1 MGQCIHFRN
10 KINPEEH
17 RGKLAAS
24 QDEECDK
31 NAALDY
37 AMKSNKKA
45 RIAHIELI
53 ASCKN
58 LPNIDTFSL
67 PNPLAVL
74 YICKKS
80 VEKAQKMA

>member
-1 MGQCIHFRN
+1 
-10 KINPEEH
+10 
-17 RGKLAAS
+17 
-24 QDEECDK
+24 
-31 NAALDY
+31 
-37 AMKSNKKA
+37 MKSNKKA
-45 RIAHIELI
+45 KIAHIELI

-58 LPNIDTFSL
+58 LPNLDTFSL